1 MPQRQL
7 LVDWLSQAVAAGTRK
22 IRACREIGLSLRTL
36 QRWTETNA
44 IQADARTTVTRPTPR
59 NALSEVE
66 RQAIVTL
73 CNSPEY
79 AHLPPSQIVPRLA
92 DQGRYLASEA
102 TFYRVLRAT
111 GQQQHRGRSQRPR
124 RYAAPTTHAAKAPN
138 QVWSWDITYLPSPI
152 RGKYYYLYLIE
163 DIYSRKAVGWEVYDA
178 ESGEK
183 AAALLQR
190 SVIGEQ
196 CLHEPLVL
204 HSDNGAPMKS
214 VTLLSK
220 MYELGITPSRG
231 RPRVSNDNPY
241 SESLFRTL
249 KYCPQWPQDGFA
261 SLDAARAWVRDF
273 MRWYNNEHRHS
284 RIRFVTPTERHRG
297 LDHQVL
303 ARRHELYE
311 RAKEKKPER
320 WSGRTRN
327 WEPIGTVLL
336 NPDREQ
342 QVEKRAA

>member
-44 IQADARTTVTRPTPR
+44 IQADARPTVTRPTPR

-183 AAALLQR
+183 AAALL
-190 SVIGEQ
+190 
-196 CLHEPLVL
+196 
-204 HSDNGAPMKS
+204 
-214 VTLLSK
+214 
-220 MYELGITPSRG
+220 
-231 RPRVSNDNPY
+231 
-241 SESLFRTL
+241 
-249 KYCPQWPQDGFA
+249 
-261 SLDAARAWVRDF
+261 
-273 MRWYNNEHRHS
+273 
-284 RIRFVTPTERHRG
+284 
-297 LDHQVL
+297 
-303 ARRHELYE
+303 
-311 RAKEKKPER
+311 
-320 WSGRTRN
+320 
-327 WEPIGTVLL
+327 
-336 NPDREQ
+336 
-342 QVEKRAA
+342 

>member
-1 MPQRQL
+1 MPERQL
-7 LVDWLSQAVAAGTRK
+7 LVAWLIEAILAGARK
-22 IRACREIGLSLRTL
+22 VRACQEVGLSLRTL
-36 QRWTETNA
+36 QRWMGTREL
-44 IQADARTTVTRPTPR
+44 QADARTTTARPTPR
-59 NALSEVE
+59 NALSEIE
-66 RQAIVTL
+66 WQAIVTL
-73 CNSPEY
+73 CNNPAY

-92 DQGRYLASEA
+92 DEGRYLASEA
-102 TFYRVLRAT
+102 TFYRVLRAA

-124 RYAAPTTHAAKAPN
+124 RYAVPTTHAAQGPN
-138 QVWSWDITYLPSPI
+138 QVWSWDIAYLPSPI
-152 RGKYYYLYLIE
+152 RGKFYYLYLIE
-163 DIYSRKAVGWEVYDA
+163 DIYSRKAVGWEVYEE

-220 MYELGITPSRG
+220 MYELGITASRG

-249 KYCPQWPQDGFA
+249 KYCPQWPQTGFA
-261 SLDAARAWVRDF
+261 SLDAARIWVRDF

-284 RIRFVTPTERHRG
+284 RIRFVTPSERHRG
-297 LDHQVL
+297 LDQQIL

-311 RAKEKKPER
+311 RAREKSPER
-320 WSGRTRN
+320 WSGQTRN
-327 WEPIGTVLL
+327 WEPMGTVLL
-336 NPDREQ
+336 NPDREHQ
-342 QVEKRAA
+342 DEKRAA